1 MCLQH
6 NNFMISERGVLEALL
21 FSSPEP
27 LSEERIALL
36 MEKEKKSVSL
46 LLKDL
51 QEHYQKGHG
60 LRVVRLA
67 GGWQIVTA
75 PEHHDAVEKLRIQA
89 GEEKLRISKA
99 ALETLAVIAYNQPV
113 TRSEIEEIRNV
124 RCDRVVDTLLRFGL
138 VRIAG
143 RRKGTGNPFL
153 YRTTDFFLEI
163 FGINSIADLPAL
175 EELQEEQQE

>member
-1 MCLQH
+1 MCPQH
-6 NNFMISERGVLEALL
+6 SLANPGLHALEALL

-27 LSEERIALL
+27 LSEERIAGL
-36 MEKEKKSVSL
+36 MEEERSRVVV

-51 QEHYQKGHG
+51 QEHYQRGHA
-60 LRVVRLA
+60 LRIVRLG
-67 GGWQIVTA
+67 GGWQVVTA
-75 PEHHDAVEKLRIQA
+75 PEHHDMVEKLRIQA

-113 TRSEIEEIRNV
+113 TRGEIEEIRNV
-124 RCDRVVDTLLRFGL
+124 RCDRVMDTLLRFGL

-163 FGINSIADLPAL
+163 FGINSITDLPSL
-175 EELQEEQQE
+175 EELQEEE

>member
-1 MCLQH
+1 MCLHH
-6 NNFMISERGVLEALL
+6 NTANPERDVLEALL

-36 MEKEKKSVSL
+36 MERESNRISSL
-46 LLKDL
+46 LKEL
-51 QEHYQKGHG
+51 QEHYRQGHG

-75 PEHHDAVEKLRIQA
+75 PEYHDTVEKLRTQA

-163 FGINSIADLPAL
+163 FGINSIADLPNL
-175 EELQEEQQE
+175 EELQEEKQE

>member
-1 MCLQH
+1 L
-6 NNFMISERGVLEALL
+6 A
-21 FSSPEP
+21 
-27 LSEERIALL
+27 EERIALL
-36 MEKEKKSVSL
+36 MEENNATIGKL
-46 LLKDL
+46 LREL
-51 QEHYQKGHG
+51 QKHYQQEHG

-67 GGWQIVTA
+67 GGWQVVTA
-75 PEHHDAVEKLRIQA
+75 PEHHDIVEKLRSQA

-163 FGINSIADLPAL
+163 FGINSITDLPTL
-175 EELQEEQQE
+175 EELQEEE

>member
-1 MCLQH
+1 MSLQH
-6 NNFMISERGVLEALL
+6 SSQDARIHALEALL

-27 LSEERIALL
+27 LSEERIAGL
-36 MEKEKKSVSL
+36 MEEEKNQIAK

-51 QEHYQKGHG
+51 QEHYRQEHA
-60 LRVVRLA
+60 LRIVRLA
-67 GGWQIVTA
+67 GGWQVVTA
-75 PEHHDAVEKLRIQA
+75 PEHHDVVEKLRVQA

-113 TRSEIEEIRNV
+113 TRGEIEEIRNV

-163 FGINSIADLPAL
+163 FGINSITDLPSL
-175 EELQEEQQE
+175 EELQEKE

>member
-1 MCLQH
+1 MQFMSLQH
-6 NNFMISERGVLEALL
+6 SAGDVRIGTLEALL

-27 LSEERIALL
+27 LSEERIAGLIEEEESLVGKLL
-36 MEKEKKSVSL
+36 R
-46 LLKDL
+46 DL
-51 QEHYQKGHG
+51 QEHYRQGHA

-67 GGWQIVTA
+67 GGWQVVTA
-75 PEHHDAVEKLRIQA
+75 PEHHEVVEKLRIQA

-113 TRSEIEEIRNV
+113 TRGEIEDIRNV

-143 RRKGTGNPFL
+143 RRRGTGNPFL

-163 FGINSIADLPAL
+163 FGINSITDLPSL
-175 EELQEEQQE
+175 EELREEE